1 MHLPND
7 LEHIIWSF
15 LLVPQYIKELPFQVS
30 LYYRVKQGR
39 ILDPSGAYHPLF

>member
-1 MHLPND
+1 MLLPND
-7 LEHIIWSF
+7 LENIIWSF
-15 LLVPQYIKELPFQVS
+15 LWVPPFIKELPFHVS